1 MEKTQAEKNEELE
14 QFAHIAS
21 HDLREPLTSIAGFA
35 TLVRKRYGHALDEMG
50 LRFLDEIINS
60 AQRMEK
66 KLDDL
71 LAFSR
76 VGRTR
81 VRQPFSL
88 KKAVYEAQRALVLA
102 IDETEAE
109 FEIPDDL
116 PVVHGDRSMIAQ
128 LFQNLFSNSL
138 KYRGDL
144 APHITVTAEPHED
157 HWLIA
162 VKDNGIGFDMKHG
175 ERIFGL
181 FQRLYTVEQYPG
193 TGIGLT
199 ISRKIIEL
207 HGGRIWAE
215 SKPDQGS
222 TFFFTL
228 PTVQP

>member
-1 MEKTQAEKNEELE
+1 MEKGHPERNEDLE

-35 TLVRKRYGHALDEMG
+35 TLIRRRYGQQLDEMG

-60 AQRMEK
+60 AQRMES

-76 VGRTR
+76 VGRSITM
-81 VRQPFSL
+81 QPFPL
-88 KKAVYEAQRALVLA
+88 KKAVYEAQRTLVLA
-102 IDETEAE
+102 IDETDAE
-109 FEIPDDL
+109 FHVPDDL
-116 PVVHGDRSMIAQ
+116 PTVLGDRSMIAQ

-138 KYRGDL
+138 KYKGTH
-144 APHITVTAEPHED
+144 PPEISVTAEAHPEG
-157 HWLIA
+157 WL
-162 VKDNGIGFDMKHG
+162 VSVRDNGIGFDMQHK

-181 FQRLYTVEQYPG
+181 FQRLYTVEYSG

-199 ISRKIIEL
+199 ISRRIVEL
-207 HGGRIWAE
+207 HGGSIWTE
-215 SKPDQGS
+215 SEQGHGS

-228 PTVQP
+228 PKS